1 MHDACPIVKNGTIL
15 REASCRVFP
24 SAVLSMLLVALT
36 ADTHCHSHCAL
47 LCNCALV
54 ALSLHSLFSSLALSC
69 SGRLGNL
76 SRFLCYPL
84 AHCSISRL
92 LLVSTGIQISRSDNT
107 LCHFTTTSFN
117 HIPVSQVDTVYHSR
131 HLHTNLQQYH
141 VYHDPYPPS
150 PGGVRSLPHLD

>member
-24 SAVLSMLLVALT
+24 SAVLSVLLVALT

-84 AHCSISRL
+84 AHCSISTL
-92 LLVSTGIQISRSDNT
+92 LLVSTGIQISKIRQHSLPLHNNFFQP
-107 LCHFTTTSFN
+107 HTSLAGRYC
-117 HIPVSQVDTVYHSR
+117 IPLPTFAYE
-131 HLHTNLQQYH
+131 
-141 VYHDPYPPS
+141 PPAV
-150 PGGVRSLPHLD
+150 PCIPRSLPS